1 MPAPQAK
8 DKETRHVKYVFNAI
22 EVHELSLQ
30 MANKNM
36 EHDAIV
42 DEKKTVTSQYA
53 ARLNEVKSTLSK
65 LSQQVANGYDMRP
78 IEFTVKYHTPSTG
91 LKTLIPVDASVDS
104 IVEKMNPMDN
114 KLFEGDGTLT
124 PDEPRKKAGDEI
136 PFEDLPH
143 ETGNVIHADGSISH
157 MPTRG
162 NPDNKD
168 KITHA
173 LVAPPASEDTS
184 DKKPLF
190 KDQDSVSQDETTGD
204 DQPKK
209 KKPSNKKEK

>member
-1 MPAPQAK
+1 MPTATHAK
-8 DKETRHVKYVFNAI
+8 EKETRHVKYVFNAV

-91 LKTLIPVDASVDS
+91 MKTLTPVDASVDP

-114 KLFEGDGTLT
+114 KLFEGDGVLNT
-124 PDEPRKKAGDEI
+124 DDVKGKKAGEEI
-136 PFEDLPH
+136 PFEDLPKD
-143 ETGNVIHADGSISH
+143 DG
-157 MPTRG
+157 
-162 NPDNKD
+162 

-190 KDQDSVSQDETTGD
+190 KDDGDASQAEDPGD
-204 DQPKK
+204 AQPKK
-209 KKPSNKKEK
+209 KKTSPKK